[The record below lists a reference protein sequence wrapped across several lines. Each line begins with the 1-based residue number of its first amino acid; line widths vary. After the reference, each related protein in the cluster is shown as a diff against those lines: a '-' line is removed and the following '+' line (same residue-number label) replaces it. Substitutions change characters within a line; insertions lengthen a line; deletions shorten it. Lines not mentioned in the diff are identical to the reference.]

1 MISIVGIENVRPYVD
16 GSDTGEVAFKLE
28 ERFEVGK
35 RFIEFIEPSLETKLM
50 SAYETELKRFNYDFD
65 KAFERVLFLTSQ
77 WLTKEWREYILMEK
91 HGIKTQAS
99 VNDPKGPRQ
108 SFVDTGEYFKNMQV
122 RLLNQ

>member
-28 ERFEVGK
+28 KRFEVGK
-35 RFIEFIEPSLETKLM
+35 RFIEFIEPSLETKFM
-50 SAYETELKRFNYDFD
+50 SAYETELKRFDYDFD
-65 KAFERVLFLTSQ
+65 KAFERVLFLISQ

>member
-28 ERFEVGK
+28 KRFEVGK
-35 RFIEFIEPSLETKLM
+35 RFIEFIEPSLETKFM

-65 KAFERVLFLTSQ
+65 KAFERALFLISQ

-122 RLLNQ
+122 RLVNQ

>member
-28 ERFEVGK
+28 KRFEVGK
-35 RFIEFIEPSLETKLM
+35 RFIEFIEPSLETKFM
-50 SAYETELKRFNYDFD
+50 SAYETELKRFDYDFD
-65 KAFERVLFLTSQ
+65 KAFERVLFLISQ

-99 VNDPKGPRQ
+99 VNDPKGHRQ